1 MQNKDNEKMPNVNR
15 DNWNVKE
22 LSEQSVNEQPD
33 ETLRKVLRGDEAEG
47 DANERDVAGNVGDNE
62 TPQGREES
70 KKQTGEQK
78 NG

>member
-1 MQNKDNEKMPNVNR
+1 MQNKDNEKVPNANR
-15 DNWNVKE
+15 DDWNAEE

-47 DANERDVAGNVGDNE
+47 DADDRDVTGAATGND
-62 TPQGREES
+62 TAHGREET
-70 KKQTGEQK
+70 KKRAGAEK